1 MTATL
6 RTAPEAAPGTPES
19 KTAPAAT
26 RAAIGL
32 VRLYQKSR
40 GTRPSP
46 CRYVPSCSEYAVESL
61 ERHGAARGSWLAIR
75 RLCRC
80 RPFAGY
86 GSDPVPD

>member
-1 MTATL
+1 MTGTL
-6 RTAPEAAPGTPES
+6 LTTPEVAPGLPERENMPRAT
-19 KTAPAAT
+19 KAAVT
-26 RAAIGL
+26 L
-32 VRLYQKSR
+32 VRLYQQSR

-61 ERHGAARGSWLAIR
+61 ERHGVAKGSWLAIR